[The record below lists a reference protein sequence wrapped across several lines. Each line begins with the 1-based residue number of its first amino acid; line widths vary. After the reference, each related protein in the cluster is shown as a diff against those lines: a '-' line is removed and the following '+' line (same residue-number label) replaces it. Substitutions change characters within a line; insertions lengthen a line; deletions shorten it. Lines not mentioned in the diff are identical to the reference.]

1 MGATAALKL
10 RQVHD
15 QVRTVLA
22 IELLCAAQGI
32 DHRAPLT
39 TNELLQRVHARIRA
53 VASRMDDDRPIY
65 KDIAAV
71 RGLIDDGT
79 LVELVS

>member
-1 MGATAALKL
+1 
-10 RQVHD
+10 
-15 QVRTVLA
+15 
-22 IELLCAAQGI
+22 
-32 DHRAPLT
+32 
-39 TNELLQRVHARIRA
+39 

-71 RGLIDDGT
+71 RGLIDGGT